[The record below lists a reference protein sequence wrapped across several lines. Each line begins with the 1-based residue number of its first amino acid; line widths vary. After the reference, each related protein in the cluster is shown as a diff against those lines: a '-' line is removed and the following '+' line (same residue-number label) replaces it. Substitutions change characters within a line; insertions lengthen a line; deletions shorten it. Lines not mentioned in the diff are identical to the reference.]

1 MLARAIRFT
10 YCTDTMCTTLEAQ
23 KQRAGNQK
31 NRRIR
36 PKPSMLLYYMITPE
50 MGQKYIFIIFKIYY
64 IDYSGNGS
72 KTHIC
77 YIQIYYIDYSRNGSK
92 THICY
97 IQNLSYWLLQKWV
110 ENTYLLYSKFI
121 ILITPEMGRKHIFI
135 IFKIFHIDY
144 SRNWSKTHIYYIQNL
159 SYWLLQKW
167 AENTYL
173 LYSEMGKNSSWIL
186 WKVYVHI
193 KC

>member
-1 MLARAIRFT
+1 
-10 YCTDTMCTTLEAQ
+10 
-23 KQRAGNQK
+23 
-31 NRRIR
+31 
-36 PKPSMLLYYMITPE
+36 
-50 MGQKYIFIIFKIYY
+50 MGRKHIFVIFKIYY
-64 IDYSGNGS
+64 ID
-72 KTHIC
+72 
-77 YIQIYYIDYSRNGSK
+77 DSRNGSK

-121 ILITPEMGRKHIFI
+121 ILITPEMGRKHIFF
-135 IFKIFHIDY
+135 IFKIYHIDY
-144 SRNWSKTHIYYIQNL
+144 SRSGSKTHIYYIQNL

-186 WKVYVHI
+186 WKIYVHI